1 MINFCPFYVSFL
13 KSNCPFLPTCSTP
26 WIRFLLVK
34 TTFIFPAIFFYFI
47 LRCLTYVHDD
57 HTTSLPILLLPIFRF
72 VIVPL
77 SSFESNSLF
86 QSTIANFFDKLT
98 IHNRPQVRVN
108 KDSSHLNYPR
118 TENISSSLTIKW
130 NEDPIFVV
138 VRVTKYRKSRLLYP
152 CRGDRS

>member
-1 MINFCPFYVSFL
+1 M
-13 KSNCPFLPTCSTP
+13 CPFL
-26 WIRFLLVK
+26 K
-34 TTFIFPAIFFYFI
+34 
-47 LRCLTYVHDD
+47 
-57 HTTSLPILLLPIFRF
+57 
-72 VIVPL
+72 VIVLFYPL
-77 SSFESNSLF
+77 AAHPEYDFCLLKLPLFFQRFSFTLYCAALHMSTTTIQPACQFFFCQFSDSLLFLCRPCRLF

-138 VRVTKYRKSRLLYP
+138 VRVTKYRKYRLLYP